1 MKGFKLVG
9 LLMFMCNILTKTQK
23 IAADPVLVMEAAEN
37 LEKKILKQTRED
49 LELTSEEGN
58 LFYDKINIFRS
69 R

>member
-1 MKGFKLVG
+1 
-9 LLMFMCNILTKTQK
+9 MFMCNILTKTQK